1 MQRPN
6 LAPRAWVAGLLL
18 RLRRRW
24 ADRLR
29 RSAARVGALLRSPRD
44 RFELFRWLLA
54 VGVMGGMCFAVVGPI
69 LSDFHTY
76 GFHDWDV
83 ATSYRYITV
92 LSIKRY
98 FEAPFWHPWLC
109 GGFPAFGH
117 PEGAT
122 NFVSPYLPLYL
133 LTDIRT
139 AIRVEVVASALV
151 GLAGSYLLAG
161 RFTRS
166 IALKTFVAIIFV
178 LNGRWALQA
187 AVGHTWHLQY
197 AWLPWVLWLF
207 DRSLQ
212 PRALSRAIW
221 AGALIALMI
230 YAGGIY
236 PVPHTVLVLCLY
248 ALLMSVLSL
257 RLRPIVALAI
267 SGVTAFGFAAPKL
280 FTILD
285 AMQRAPRLIESKETI
300 GLAELIVMMT
310 APNQSYGLPPVRT
323 PAYGWH
329 EWGIYV
335 GPVVLACLMLALL
348 FSSGRREN
356 ALKLI
361 GALLLLLGFGD
372 FHENSPWGWLHKL
385 PLFASL
391 HVPSRFHYPM
401 VLVLG
406 VCFASWATRFV
417 ERSRRMSGWLD
428 AALLAG
434 VAWIASDIAQVSRRP
449 FAEAFWM
456 EKPDKIEVAEP
467 FEHRT
472 RANINY
478 KRRDWAAPVLLSMFA
493 NTGLI
498 ECYGVDPGFKSIGA
512 RGVDDPRYRGR
523 AYFAQGSGEATLV
536 QWSPNRA
543 VVEVKGATEGALL
556 VYNMNYDPSWRAD
569 GKPALDQEHA
579 VAMRVN
585 AGDRSVV
592 FSYFPRTLKWSVPLF
607 FVTLGL
613 CIAIPW
619 WWRRRE
625 GGRVRATPSD
635 PPGF

>member
-1 MQRPN
+1 MQRAN
-6 LAPRAWVAGLLL
+6 LAPRAWVAERFL
-18 RLRRRW
+18 RLRTRS

-29 RSAARVGALLRSPRD
+29 QAAAKLGALLRSPRD
-44 RFELFRWLLA
+44 RFELLRWLIG
-54 VGVMGGMCFAVVGPI
+54 VGIMLGTCFVVIGPI
-69 LSDFHTY
+69 LGDFRTY
-76 GFHDWDV
+76 GFHDWDA

-98 FEAPFWHPWLC
+98 LEAPFWHPWLC

-117 PEGAT
+117 PEGAS
-122 NFVSPYLPLYL
+122 NFISPYLPLYL

-139 AIRVEVVASALV
+139 AVRLEVVASALV
-151 GLAGSYLLAG
+151 GLAGSYVLAG

-166 IALKTFVAIIFV
+166 VALRTFVAITFV

-197 AWLPWVLWLF
+197 AWLPWVLWVF
-207 DRSLQ
+207 DRALE
-212 PRALSRAIW
+212 PRALSRAVW
-221 AGALIALMI
+221 AGALVALMI
-230 YAGGIY
+230 YSGAIY
-236 PVPHTVLVLCLY
+236 PVPHTVLVLSLY
-248 ALLMSVLSL
+248 AVLMSVLAMQ
-257 RLRPIVALAI
+257 LRPMLALAI
-267 SGVTAFGFAAPKL
+267 TGVTAFGFAAPKL

-300 GLAELIVMMT
+300 GVAELVVMMT
-310 APNQSYGLPPVRT
+310 NSNQSYGQAPVRT

-329 EWGIYV
+329 EWGLYV
-335 GPVVLACLMLALL
+335 GPVVLVCLALALL

-361 GALLLLLGFGD
+361 GALLLLLGFGE
-372 FHENSPWGWLHKL
+372 FHEYAPWAWVHKL

-406 VCFASWATRFV
+406 LCFASWVARHL
-417 ERSRRMSGWLD
+417 ERTRRMFGWLD
-428 AALLAG
+428 AALLVV
-434 VAWIASDIAQVSRRP
+434 VAWIASDIALVSRRP

-456 EKPDKIEVAEP
+456 EKPDKIERSEP

-498 ECYGVDPGFKSIGA
+498 ECYGIDPGFKSIGA
-512 RGVDDPRYRGR
+512 RGVDDARYRGR
-523 AYFAQGSGEATLV
+523 AYFAQGGGEAKLV
-536 QWSPNRA
+536 EWSPNRA

-569 GKPALDQEHA
+569 GKPAIDQEHA
-579 VAMRVN
+579 VATRVG
-585 AGDRSVV
+585 AGDHKIV
-592 FSYFPRTLKWSVPLF
+592 FSYFPRTLKWSLPLF
-607 FVTLGL
+607 FITLGL
-613 CIAIPW
+613 GVAIPR
-619 WWRRRE
+619 WWRRRN
-625 GGRVRATPSD
+625 P
-635 PPGF
+635 